1 MQAAEAPSFAA
12 LGKHQQIVWQP
23 QPGPQTALIQCPVF
37 EVFFG
42 GARGGGKTEG
52 SIGDWLQHSSI
63 YGEDAIGIFVRK
75 QFKQLK
81 EVIARCKKLFK
92 KLGATY
98 NEQRAEFVMPNG
110 ARLAFVHLERDSD
123 AEAYQGHS
131 YSRVYIE
138 EVTNWASSATINK
151 LKGTLRSGAGVPCGI
166 RLTGNPG
173 GPGHQWV
180 KARYIDPAP
189 EGFKIITETEEVT
202 IDDVTQVVSISR
214 VFIPSKISDNRLLM
228 MNDPTY
234 VLRLKQT
241 GSEALVKAWLQGDW
255 DAVDGAFFDEW
266 DDNKHVLPMEW
277 LNVIPRNA
285 MKFCAMDW
293 GSARPFS
300 IGWYVVSDGTWGLP
314 KDALLKYREW
324 YGAKGPNVGIKM
336 ENGLIAQGILEREK
350 EDIARGWRISYR
362 VGDPSMQIRS
372 GGPSINE
379 QMAIKGVS
387 WREADNK
394 RIPGAEMMHSRLK
407 GTDGKPDLY
416 FLECC
421 EDTIRTIP
429 FLEHDEDNPEDIDTD
444 MEDHAYDE
452 TRYAVMSRPWNPRQT
467 ISIGIQYP
475 KLPCDM
481 TINELI
487 AKRTQARRAANEF

>member
-1 MQAAEAPSFAA
+1 MTALAAAPFAA

-52 SIGDWLQHSSI
+52 SIGDWLQHSNL

-75 QFKQLK
+75 QYKQLK

-98 NEQRAEFVMPNG
+98 NEQRAEFIMANG

-131 YSRVYIE
+131 YTRVYIE
-138 EVTNWASSATINK
+138 EVTNWASPASINK
-151 LKGTLRSGAGVPCGI
+151 LKGTLRSGAGVPCGM

-189 EGFKIITETEEVT
+189 EGFKILVSEEDFEVGDIIVKT
-202 IDDVTQVVSISR
+202 SVSR

-228 MNDPTY
+228 MNDPGY
-234 VLRLKQT
+234 VGRLAQT

-266 DDNKHVLPMEW
+266 DDNKHVLPMAW
-277 LNVIPRNA
+277 LDVIPKNA
-285 MKFCAMDW
+285 LKFCAFDW
-293 GSARPFS
+293 GSAHPFS
-300 IGWYVVSDGTWGLP
+300 VGWYAVSDGTWGLP
-314 KDALLKYREW
+314 KDALVKYREW

-336 ENGLIAQGILEREK
+336 ENKLIAEGILEREK
-350 EDIARGWRISYR
+350 EDVAKGWRITYR
-362 VGDPSMQIRS
+362 VGDPAVHIRS

-387 WREADNK
+387 WNNADNK
-394 RIPGAEMMHSRLK
+394 RIPGAEMMHNKLK
-407 GTDGKPDLY
+407 GTNGIPDLY

-429 FLEHDEDNPEDIDTD
+429 FLEHDEKNPEDINTE

-452 TRYAVMSRPWNPRQT
+452 TRYAVMSRPWNPRAT
-467 ISIGIQYP
+467 VPMGINYP
-475 KLPCDM
+475 KLPSEM

-487 AKRTQARRAANEF
+487 AKRTRTRKAANEF